1 MLGLAMYFDN
11 VSGGVHPPERTE
23 AHIHAIYRKMFSL
36 VKSMQKPD
44 DIARA
49 LIVSFQGLFGADGA
63 VLCHIFDD
71 GARFVAAIGSLSHM
85 EKAAFDLNN
94 PVVKKFLM
102 DRKAIILNRQ
112 GLREE
117 FLSVTQYARFENML
131 LSPIAINGMP
141 YGLIALVS
149 DKADY
154 FEARDA
160 ELIYQLSVFLSML
173 LENRAFELSENE
185 RRHCER
191 VGNICRQIAP
201 GLHSATIELIQTFA
215 SMRKSYASQKYN
227 LMAEPL
233 SEAVGNIE
241 AMAKKVQDLRTLADI
256 CQDKDIKFTGIDL
269 KNVVENVIDYNRSQI
284 DEIAQLKV
292 LISDELPSV
301 YGDFT
306 LIWQALHE
314 LIQNALRSMSRKT
327 DGDKVLTIHV
337 YPMASSATIEILDT
351 GVGIE
356 PSDARR
362 IFEPFFTTWAPCRGL
377 GLPRAMLNTLKMH
390 GVLYYDA
397 NPGGGAIFRMSLPDE
412 LHVSQAEVF

>member
-1 MLGLAMYFDN
+1 MYFDN
-11 VSGGVHPPERTE
+11 LSGGAHPPERTE

-36 VKSMQKPD
+36 VKSMQKPA

-49 LIVSFQGLFGADGA
+49 LIVSLQGMFGADGA
-63 VLCHIFDD
+63 VLCHVFDD

-85 EKAAFDLNN
+85 EKTAFDLNN
-94 PVVKKFLM
+94 SVVKKFLM
-102 DRKAIILNRQ
+102 DRKAVVLNRQ
-112 GLREE
+112 RLSE
-117 FLSVTQYARFENML
+117 FLSVMQYARFENML

-256 CQDKDIKFTGIDL
+256 CQNKDIKYSGIDL

-284 DEIAQLKV
+284 DETAQLKV
-292 LISDELPSV
+292 VISDDLPQV
-301 YGDFT
+301 HGDFT

-314 LIQNALRSMSRKT
+314 LIQNALRAMSRKT
-327 DGDKVLTIHV
+327 DGEKVLSIHV
-337 YPMASSATIEILDT
+337 YPVASSATVEIADT
-351 GVGIE
+351 GTGIE
-356 PSDARR
+356 PADAQR
-362 IFEPFFTTWAPCRGL
+362 IFEPFFTTWPPCRGL
-377 GLPRAMLNTLKMH
+377 GLPRAQLNTLKMN
-390 GVLYYDA
+390 GMLYYEV
-397 NPGGGAIFRMSLPDE
+397 NPAGGSIFRMSLPDE
-412 LHVSQAEVF
+412 LHVAQAEVF